1 MFEPF
6 ELLRLLSDKGFHS
19 GEALARC
26 FGISRM
32 TVNQAVRR
40 LITLGLG
47 IDAVPGQGYRL
58 RCPLELLDSQLIRR
72 ALNRSTRRLISGIE
86 VVPQI
91 DSTNSHLFRRGS
103 AGAPSGL
110 ICLAEHQTAGKGR
123 RGKPWI
129 SPLGSNI
136 CLSMLWR
143 FDARITEL
151 SGLSLMVGFAVAR
164 LLRSK
169 GVWDV
174 GLKWPNDI
182 VWQDY
187 KLGGILLEMSGEV
200 DGCCYVVIG
209 VGINVA
215 MPVQYGRSIDQPW
228 VSLTHIMS
236 HLTPSRNLLAAGLI
250 DALVQTTR
258 TFQCRGLGQLSHQW
272 KAYDTTFGKTVQL
285 QSPNNSCVTGIAMGV
300 DDVGRLK
307 LQTKDGERVYSSG
320 EISLSVQN

>member
-1 MFEPF
+1 MFEPI
-6 ELLRLLSDKGFHS
+6 ELLRFLSDKGFHS

-26 FGISRM
+26 FGVSRM
-32 TVNQAVRR
+32 TVSQAVKR
-40 LITLGLG
+40 LVAIGID

-58 RCPLELLDSQLIRR
+58 RCPFELLDSQLIRC
-72 ALNRSTRRLISGIE
+72 ALSRSTRRFISEIE
-86 VVPQI
+86 VVSQI
-91 DSTNSHLFRRGS
+91 DSTNSHLFRRGL

-129 SPLGSNI
+129 SPFGSNI
-136 CLSMLWR
+136 YLSILWR
-143 FDARITEL
+143 FDSRIAEL
-151 SGLSLMVGFAVAR
+151 SGLSLMAGLAVAR
-164 LLRSK
+164 LVRSK

-182 VWQDY
+182 IWRDY

-209 VGINVA
+209 VGLNVA

-228 VSLTHIMS
+228 VSMAHILS

-258 TFQCRGLGQLSHQW
+258 AFECRGLNQLSHQW
-272 KAYDTTFGKTVQL
+272 KVYDATFGKTVQF
-285 QSPNNSCVTGIAMGV
+285 QSPTNSCVMGIARGI
-300 DDVGRLK
+300 DDMGRLK
-307 LQTKDGERVYSSG
+307 LQTKCGEQVYSSG
-320 EISLSVQN
+320 EISLRVQN

>member
-6 ELLRLLSDKGFHS
+6 ELLHLLSDKGFHS

-26 FGISRM
+26 FGVSRM
-32 TVNQAVRR
+32 MVSQAVKR
-40 LITLGLG
+40 LVAMGID

-58 RCPLELLDSQLIRR
+58 RCPFELLDSQLIRH
-72 ALNRSTRRLISGIE
+72 ALSRSTRQFISEIE

-123 RGKPWI
+123 RGKTWI
-129 SPLGSNI
+129 SPFGSNI
-136 CLSMLWR
+136 YLSILWW
-143 FDARITEL
+143 FDSRIAEL
-151 SGLSLMVGFAVAR
+151 SGLSLMVGLAVAR
-164 LLRSK
+164 LVRSK

-182 VWQDY
+182 IWQGY

-209 VGINVA
+209 VGLNVA
-215 MPVQYGRSIDQPW
+215 MPVQYGRSINQPW
-228 VSLTHIMS
+228 VSLTHILS

-250 DALVQTTR
+250 DALVRTIQ
-258 TFQCRGLGQLSHQW
+258 TFQCCGLDHLSHQW
-272 KAYDTTFGKTVQL
+272 KAYDATFGKTVQL
-285 QSPNNSCVTGIAMGV
+285 QSPNNSCVSGMALGI

-320 EISLSVQN
+320 EISVRVQN